1 MSNETWEFSIKKSA
15 LHYTGSNGTVATAGV
30 ISPFFSFFPLKSLSR
45 KTDNVQQ
52 YHLTNHLLL
61 QREVSCFSYIFL
73 AIDVFLL
80 LLAKGDVFLSCR
92 LLFTAEQSNRKSVIT
107 WGHCSEYF
115 GYNYHH
121 FINTEP
127 PRWPSPVYKAH
138 LHIYALWHV
147 FAAAVK
153 KFLYKPS
160 I

>member
-15 LHYTGSNGTVATAGV
+15 LHYTGSNGTIATAGV
-30 ISPFFSFFPLKSLSR
+30 ISPLFFFSPNHCHVK
-45 KTDNVQQ
+45 
-52 YHLTNHLLL
+52 LTTCNNITW
-61 QREVSCFSYIFL
+61 QIICFYRERVSCFSYIFL

-80 LLAKGDVFLSCR
+80 LLAKGDVFISCR
-92 LLFTAEQSNRKSVIT
+92 LLSTAEWSNRKSVIT
-107 WGHCSEYF
+107 WGHCSGYF
-115 GYNYHH
+115 GYHYHH

-127 PRWPSPVYKAH
+127 PRCPSPVYKAH